1 MVERYLRS
9 YVSFQQTD
17 WVDLLPFAEVA
28 YNNTVHSS
36 TGYTP
41 FRIVHGIEF
50 NPIPEWSPETGNKQ
64 TPQTWYAQITG
75 LWERVKAALKKAEAS
90 AKTQADKKRAGHTPF
105 KVAKVINPVTV
116 QLRLP
121 ASLGRIHPVFHCS
134 LLKPAHGRPYPT
146 KVPGPVAGSQYEV
159 QEVLDSRKRYGKL
172 QYLLRWRGYPLSEA
186 TWVGERD
193 INAPKLI
200 QAFHRRYPGKPG
212 HDGCNAVYSR
222 SLLSFSGGDMVEGAA
237 CQAPGS
243 LTYERGRG
251 DVDGN
256 RPTLASGGRRGGTLG
271 DRPRLGYM
279 VAPPPRAAALTRAAA
294 EHDTG
299 RDDPNGR
306 LAAAPP
312 PRAAAQ
318 TETDA
323 KQGTG
328 RGSPNERLAAAEP
341 GFPAAQL
348 LPTAPD
354 VPEWPARQTPWTG
367 DLPGAPAGLA
377 GGGCLPDRGASRQG
391 KCGNGRAAC
400 RLDTRAGGCG
410 GGAPSAKGRAQEQ
423 GGTFI
428 QCERMSAWTWGREH
442 GAWHIDIRRWEETT
456 PSADFVPVSQ

>member
-1 MVERYLRS
+1 MDPDLRQACVYRGVPNRLRDWYKVVVELEAGLKEVHRGVGDILRPRRS
-9 YVSFQQTD
+9 GDKPREGVQEQPRGTPKSSGPIGEPSFRCFRCNQPGHRAAECPAPSPRKPATIGKATPQRKGGESSRAITQQTPSAMRRGVSANPEPAAVACYQPGD
-17 WVDLLPFAEVA
+17 DEDGPEDGSVDPMV
-28 YNNTVHSS
+28 
-36 TGYTP
+36 
-41 FRIVHGIEF
+41 R
-50 NPIPEWSPETGNKQ
+50 
-64 TPQTWYAQITG
+64 
-75 LWERVKAALKKAEAS
+75 
-90 AKTQADKKRAGHTPF
+90 
-105 KVAKVINPVTV
+105 
-116 QLRLP
+116 
-121 ASLGRIHPVFHCS
+121 
-134 LLKPAHGRPYPT
+134 
-146 KVPGPVAGSQYEV
+146 
-159 QEVLDSRKRYGKL
+159 
-172 QYLLRWRGYPLSEA
+172 
-186 TWVGERD
+186 
-193 INAPKLI
+193 
-200 QAFHRRYPGKPG
+200 
-212 HDGCNAVYSR
+212 
-222 SLLSFSGGDMVEGAA
+222 GDMVEGAA

-354 VPEWPARQTPWTG
+354 VPGWPARQTPWTG
-367 DLPGAPAGLA
+367 DLPRTPAGS
-377 GGGCLPDRGASRQG
+377 PI
-391 KCGNGRAAC
+391 
-400 RLDTRAGGCG
+400 T
-410 GGAPSAKGRAQEQ
+410 
-423 GGTFI
+423 
-428 QCERMSAWTWGREH
+428 
-442 GAWHIDIRRWEETT
+442 
-456 PSADFVPVSQ
+456 DFYLIFPKV